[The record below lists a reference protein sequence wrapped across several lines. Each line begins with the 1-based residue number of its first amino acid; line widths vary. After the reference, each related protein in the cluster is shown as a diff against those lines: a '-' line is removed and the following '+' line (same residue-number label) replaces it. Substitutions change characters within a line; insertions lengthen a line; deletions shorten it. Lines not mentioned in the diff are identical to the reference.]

1 MRHVV
6 DASALLA
13 YLFGEPGDDV
23 VADAISR
30 GAHVS
35 TVNLAEVLSVVAS
48 RGGDPADAAAR
59 LERAGVLGEAISVEV
74 FTLADA
80 IETARLRP
88 LARAQ
93 GLSLADRA
101 CMALARRLGL
111 PALTADR
118 TWADARID
126 AEFTFI
132 R

>member
-1 MRHVV
+1 MRHVL

-30 GAHVS
+30 GANAS
-35 TVNLAEVLSVVAS
+35 TVNVAEVLSVVAS
-48 RGGDPADAAAR
+48 RGGDPADVAAR
-59 LERAGVLGEAISVEV
+59 LTRAGVLGEAIAVEP

-80 IETARLRP
+80 AEAARLRP
-88 LARAQ
+88 LTRDH

-101 CMALARRLGL
+101 CIALARRLGL

-118 TWADARID
+118 TWADAHID
-126 AEFTFI
+126 AELVFI